1 MKSKF
6 FKKPDPDLE
15 EKESGDE
22 AEVSSG
28 GPSIAAAKKGKV
40 LVVLAS
46 TVLITV
52 VIYFMFFK
60 TAEKPKEKLEEVA
73 ISNTPIQNA
82 SVAPSEDKKSLFE
95 LEQKGEEKK
104 LKNDVDVLDKP
115 KTPDVPKLPELSEDS
130 LQDQKLTAAELIEKP
145 ITPPLDQQVVA
156 AAADQ
161 SKATPQLPE
170 VPIQNVQNNQQQN
183 SGQQMSGADQAK
195 ADLKITDPKY
205 APIIVVAGSSAP
217 ALGVG
222 YDKNIISLNDDA
234 IRKLEKSAISVKT
247 TFVDGRTNV
256 VAQGKMLTAVLETA
270 INTEA
275 PGSVRAI
282 VSHDVYG
289 EAGSEVLISRGS
301 RLFGT
306 YSSQILRGQG
316 RVQITWSRLIRP
328 DGVDLAISSSAS
340 DQFGRAGIPGEVD
353 NKYAATIS
361 NSILTS
367 ILAVGGV
374 ALAQSL
380 IGGNDQAN
388 TSTVNPQQGTVT
400 TTGNASTQA
409 VYNVSKTITDTVS
422 RVINDSIDVTPTIQ
436 VPQGTR
442 VTVIVNADMNIP
454 SMRKR

>member
-15 EKESGDE
+15 EEKDTGDE

-28 GPSIAAAKKGKV
+28 GPSIAAAKKGKMAV
-40 LVVLAS
+40 ILAS
-46 TVLITV
+46 SMLITGV
-52 VIYFMFFK
+52 VYFMFFK
-60 TAEKPKEKLEEVA
+60 TTEKPKEKLEEVA
-73 ISNTPIQNA
+73 ISTTPIQNA
-82 SVAPSEDKKSLFE
+82 SVAPSEDKKSPFAID
-95 LEQKGEEKK
+95 QKAESKK
-104 LKNDVDVLDKP
+104 SDVDVLDKP
-115 KTPDVPKLPELSEDS
+115 KTPDVPKLPELTADAAA
-130 LQDQKLTAAELIEKP
+130 DQKLTAADLIEKP
-145 ITPPLDQQVVA
+145 IAPPVDQQA

-161 SKATPQLPE
+161 TKAAPPQLPE
-170 VPIQNVQNNQQQN
+170 IPIQPGQNNPQTVAQV
-183 SGQQMSGADQAK
+183 SGADQAK
-195 ADLKITDPKY
+195 ADLKISDPKY
-205 APIIVVAGSSAP
+205 APIIVVAGAP
-217 ALGVG
+217 TQSLGVG
-222 YDKNIISLNDDA
+222 YDRNIISLNDDA
-234 IRKLEKSAISVKT
+234 IQKLDKTKVSVKT
-247 TFVDGRTNV
+247 TFVDDRTNV
-256 VAQGKMLTAVLETA
+256 VAQGKLLTAVLETA
-270 INTEA
+270 INTEV

-306 YSSQILRGQG
+306 YSSQITRGQG

-328 DGVDLAISSSAS
+328 DGVDLAISSVAS

-353 NKYAATIS
+353 NKYGATVT

-380 IGGNDQAN
+380 IGNNGSN
-388 TSTVNPQQGTVT
+388 TTTTNPQQGTTT

-422 RVINDSIDVTPTIQ
+422 KVINESIDVTPTIQ

-442 VTVIVNADMNIP
+442 ITVIVNADMNIP
-454 SMRKR
+454 SMQKR